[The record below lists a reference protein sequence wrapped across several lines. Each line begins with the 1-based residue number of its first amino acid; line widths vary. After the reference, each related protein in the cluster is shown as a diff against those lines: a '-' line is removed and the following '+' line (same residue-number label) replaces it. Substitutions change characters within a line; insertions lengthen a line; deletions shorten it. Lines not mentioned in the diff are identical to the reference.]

1 MIATALSSVVPK
13 FLMPLTGADKL
24 ERTYRQLQ
32 RMNATQP
39 IAERLLDHLQV
50 TYRLG
55 QRDVQQIPRKGPVVV
70 VANHPFGILEGAVLA
85 TILRTVRPDVRIL
98 ANSVLAAVPE
108 LRDLVIPVD
117 PMGNRD
123 SLRRSS
129 SGLRKAIEFVAKG
142 GLLVVFPAGEVSH
155 FQWRE
160 REVTDPAW
168 NPAVARLVQAVSRC
182 GGAPSVVPVFV
193 GGSNGALFQAA
204 SAIHSG
210 LRTALLARE
219 LFNKKM
225 KSVDVRIGS
234 VIEGAKLLAIPT
246 ADEQVEYLR
255 WRTYLLKNREEFKP
269 RTARPLFAR
278 KTVAP
283 QPVATPVQPDLMVSE
298 ISKLP
303 PAQVLATSGELTA
316 YISFAAQTP
325 NVLREIGRLREIT
338 FRAAG
343 EGTGKSSDTD
353 RFDAHYLH
361 LFLWNERSQEI
372 AGSYRLCGTEVG
384 PERLYTATLFPY
396 RHAFLHNLGPALE
409 LGRSFV
415 RVEYQKGFAPLLLLW
430 KGIGAYIA
438 RNPHYKT
445 LFGPVSIS
453 SQYQSVSREL
463 MVTFLERHASLNNWT
478 GLVWQRNPF
487 RGRTAM
493 PRLPANGCNI
503 EDLSDMVSDMEPN
516 RAGVPVLLRQYLRL
530 GGKLVGFNVDP
541 EFSNALDGLILVDLT
556 KTEPQLLERYL
567 GKQQAAEFL
576 QFQKGNACHI
586 RKAS

>member
-1 MIATALSSVVPK
+1 MIASALSSVVPK
-13 FLMPLTGADKL
+13 FLMPLTGAGEL
-24 ERTYRQLQ
+24 ERTYRKLQ
-32 RMNATQP
+32 RMDATQP
-39 IAERLLDHLQV
+39 ITERLLDHLQV

-55 QRDVQQIPRKGPVVV
+55 QRDLQQIPRKGSVIV

-85 TILRTVRPDVRIL
+85 TILLTVRPDVRIL

-117 PMGNRD
+117 PMGTCD
-123 SLRRSS
+123 SARRSV
-129 SGLRKAIEFVAKG
+129 SGLRKAIEFVAQG

-168 NPAVARLVQAVSRC
+168 NPAVARLIQAAFRR
-182 GGAPSVVPVFV
+182 GAAPSVVPVFV
-193 GGSNGALFQAA
+193 SGSNGALFQAA
-204 SAIHSG
+204 GAIHSG

-246 ADEQVEYLR
+246 AEEQVEYLR
-255 WRTYLLKNREEFKP
+255 WRTYLLKNREEYKP

-283 QPVATPVQPDLMVSE
+283 QPVATPVQPSLMASE

-303 PAQVLATSGELTA
+303 PMQVLATSGDLTA
-316 YISFAAQTP
+316 YISSAAQTP
-325 NVLREIGRLREIT
+325 HVLREIGRLREVT

-343 EGTGKSSDTD
+343 EGTGKTSDTD

-361 LFLWNERSQEI
+361 LFLWNERSHEV

-415 RVEYQKGFAPLLLLW
+415 RVEYQKGFTPLLLLW

-453 SQYQSVSREL
+453 NQYQSVSREL
-463 MVTFLERHASLNNWT
+463 MVTFLERHASLNEWA
-478 GLVWQRNPF
+478 GLVRQRHPF

-493 PRLPANGCNI
+493 PGLPANGCAV

-530 GGKLVGFNVDP
+530 GGKLLGFNVDP

-556 KTEPQLLERYL
+556 KTEPQLLQRYL

-576 QFQKGNACHI
+576 EFQKGNTCHI